1 MIPDPTAEI
10 KRIRHQLGAE
20 DGFDLNRIF
29 ARIQRI
35 QKESGRKCVRLPARK
50 PADNNAM
57 HRSGEAALPEVENLS
72 PRPGEP
78 GR

>member
-29 ARIQRI
+29 ARIQRL
-35 QKESGRKCVRLPARK
+35 QAESGCECVRRPSRRPSDTKAMAPTVK
-50 PADNNAM
+50 SEQNN
-57 HRSGEAALPEVENLS
+57 RG
-72 PRPGEP
+72 
-78 GR
+78 

>member
-29 ARIQRI
+29 ARIQRL
-35 QKESGRKCVRLPARK
+35 QAESGRECVRRPSRRPSDNKAKHLSGVILVTGNGESTPA
-50 PADNNAM
+50 A
-57 HRSGEAALPEVENLS
+57 
-72 PRPGEP
+72 
-78 GR
+78 

>member
-20 DGFDLNRIF
+20 DGFDLDQIF
-29 ARIQRI
+29 ARIQRL
-35 QKESGRKCVRLPARK
+35 QKESGRSCVRRPARK

-57 HRSGEAALPEVENLS
+57 HRSGEATVSRMDNQS
-72 PRPGEP
+72 PPPGDL
-78 GR
+78 